1 MANDRLS
8 SLIALQRQDPG
19 DPFLRYA
26 IGLEYLK
33 NDPQRALEC
42 FDRLLTEQPDYLP
55 VYYQAGV
62 LLAELGQRE
71 RADAVY
77 RRGIEEAK
85 KRGELK
91 TLHELQGAYQSLVM
105 GD

>member
-1 MANDRLS
+1 MANHRLS

-33 NDPQRALEC
+33 NDPQRALEY
-42 FDRLLTEQPDYLP
+42 FDRLLAEQPDYLP
-55 VYYQAGV
+55 VYYQAGA

-71 RADAVY
+71 RADGVY

-85 KRGELK
+85 KQGEQK
-91 TLHELQGAYQSLVM
+91 TLHELKGAYQSFLT

>member
-8 SLIALQRQDPG
+8 SLIALQRQDPE
-19 DPFLRYA
+19 DPFLLYA

-42 FDRLLTEQPDYLP
+42 FDRLLAEQPDYLP
-55 VYYQAGV
+55 VYYQAAA
-62 LLAELGQRE
+62 LLAELGHRE
-71 RADAVY
+71 RADTVY
-77 RRGIEEAK
+77 RCGIEEAK
-85 KRGELK
+85 KQGEYK
-91 TLHELQGAYQSLVM
+91 TLHELQGAYQSFML